1 MIDTQISDGVAVVTM
16 RHGKVNALDIEFCE
30 ALATR
35 FKELTA
41 SREVKAVVL
50 TGQGK
55 AFSAGVNLLRLSE
68 GGADYV
74 RQFMPSLHKAFEAV
88 FFHPKPVVA
97 AVNGHA
103 IAGGCV
109 LACCGDRRVMARGAG
124 RIGVTELL
132 VGVPFPVLAFE
143 IVRAAV
149 PPRFLPEVLYSGATY
164 EPAAASERG
173 FIDEI
178 AEPAELLEDAY
189 AIAQELAALSPAAF
203 AQTKAQIRESV
214 AERVQT
220 GAATEKAIT
229 DIWAAPDTLSYIRAY
244 VERTLK
250 KSGGQRRVSAAPT
263 TKAAGGHASHAHPT
277 VLFMKPLTPPS
288 PARDRRRCPPCPP
301 ARSTAAPRR
310 DRRRPQPSARR
321 TIACAWWRRDG

>member
-250 KSGGQRRVSAAPT
+250 K
-263 TKAAGGHASHAHPT
+263 
-277 VLFMKPLTPPS
+277 
-288 PARDRRRCPPCPP
+288 
-301 ARSTAAPRR
+301 
-310 DRRRPQPSARR
+310 
-321 TIACAWWRRDG
+321 